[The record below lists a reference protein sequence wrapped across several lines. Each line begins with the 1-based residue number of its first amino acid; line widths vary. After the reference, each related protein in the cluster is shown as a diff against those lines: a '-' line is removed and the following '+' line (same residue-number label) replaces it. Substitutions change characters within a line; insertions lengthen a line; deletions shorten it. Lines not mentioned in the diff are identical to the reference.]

1 MADPTINNLLPPEMR
16 AFAEQSVQNAQ
27 KAFEQ
32 LMSATQRA
40 ISSFEG
46 QATSAHSNVLGLH
59 QKVVGFSERN
69 VAASFEFAQKLLQAK
84 DGEEV
89 MRLHAEFAKAQIE
102 TLTEQAK
109 DLTQHAAKAAS
120 KAASGPASSGNAQ
133 RNA

>member
-27 KAFEQ
+27 KAFDQ
-32 LMSATQRA
+32 LMSATQNA

-46 QATSAHSNVLGLH
+46 QATSAQSNVLGLH

-69 VAASFEFAQKLLQAK
+69 VAASFEFAQKLLHAK

-89 MRLHAEFAKAQIE
+89 MRLHAEFVKAQIE
-102 TLTEQAK
+102 ALTAQAK
-109 DLTQHAAKAAS
+109 DLTQHATKAATNGQS
-120 KAASGPASSGNAQ
+120 KS
-133 RNA
+133 